1 MSAQHRSRVGGDS
14 PYVAFK
20 DDRERKW
27 ALVSRDVRLVLIALI
42 FAVGGGA
49 ALKWPAALHVFTGG

>member
-1 MSAQHRSRVGGDS
+1 MNIGKHGEGPHS

-27 ALVSRDVRLVLIALI
+27 ALVSRDVRWVLVAL
-42 FAVGGGA
+42 FLAWGGVPSSQWH
-49 ALKWPAALHVFTGG
+49 ALWKLLAGG

>member
-1 MSAQHRSRVGGDS
+1 MNTRRPHSGNES

-27 ALVSRDVRLVLIALI
+27 ALVSRDVRLVLVALVLT
-42 FAVGGGA
+42 VGGGA
-49 ALKWPAALHVFTGG
+49 ALKWPAVWHFFTGG

>member
-1 MSAQHRSRVGGDS
+1 MSAHRFSVGSGS

-20 DDRERKW
+20 NDRERRW

-42 FAVGGGA
+42 FAVGEGA
-49 ALKWPAALHVFTGG
+49 VLKWPAIWQVFTGG

>member
-1 MSAQHRSRVGGDS
+1 MNIRKPGEGPHS

-27 ALVSRDVRLVLIALI
+27 ALVSRDVRWVLVALLFAWGGVPAAQWQAIWKLIA
-42 FAVGGGA
+42 GG
-49 ALKWPAALHVFTGG
+49 